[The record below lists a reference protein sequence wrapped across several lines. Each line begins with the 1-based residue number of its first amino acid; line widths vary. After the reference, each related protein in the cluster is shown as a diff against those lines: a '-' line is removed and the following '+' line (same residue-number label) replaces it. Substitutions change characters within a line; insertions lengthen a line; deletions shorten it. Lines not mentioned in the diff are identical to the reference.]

1 MRNLLLF
8 VVVVALIVGV
18 VGYNRGWFHVGPEGG
33 MDVQV
38 DAAKFKQD
46 REAIS
51 KTVSEKVKAM
61 KVQVAGLFKKTEALP
76 ADAKADAQ
84 KELVAL
90 EKEHDRLEQQ
100 LRELDEAGKDRFV
113 SVREDLTKNL
123 AAVEQKIAD
132 WSKKLEIRDKN

>member
-1 MRNLLLF
+1 MKRFLLF

-18 VGYNRGWFHVGPEGG
+18 IGYNRGWFHIGPEGA
-33 MDVQV
+33 MDVQM

-51 KTVSEKVKAM
+51 KTVGEKVNILKTQM
-61 KVQVAGLFKKTEALP
+61 AGLFKKTEVLP
-76 ADAKADAQ
+76 SDAKADAQ

-113 SVREDLTKNL
+113 TVREDLNKNI

-132 WSKKLEIRDKN
+132 WSKKLEASESK